1 MISMRR
7 MSLWL
12 VPAAS
17 ALLACTLLIGLR
29 GFALGEERRPSPGPQ
44 PSSAAEGDW
53 ATPAKDDA
61 NTRFSTLTQ
70 ISRDNVSNLRVHFT
84 FATGVLRGHE
94 GAPIVAGNTM
104 YIATPYP
111 NILYALDL
119 TKPGA
124 PVKWKYEPHPSSSA
138 QGAACCD
145 VVNRG
150 AILSNGRL
158 FLNTL
163 DGHTA
168 AVDAGTGRELWK
180 VKVADINMGETITMA
195 PFVVK
200 DKVLVGNSGGE
211 FGVRGWLIALD
222 AATGQTRWKA
232 YSTGP
237 DSEVLIGAEFKPFY
251 PQDRGKDLGVTTW
264 PAGAWK
270 IGGGNVWGFLSYDP
284 ALNLIYYGTANP
296 GPWNPAQRPGD
307 NKWTSG
313 IFARDADTGRARWY
327 YQFSPHD
334 LFDYDG
340 VNENVLLDLNMG
352 GTTRKVVVHPDRN
365 GYVYVLDRATGELLS
380 AQAYVH
386 ITSSTGV
393 DIKTGRLLYVTE
405 KEPRNGVVVR
415 GVCPAAPGAK
425 DWNPSSYSP
434 QTHLLYIP
442 HQNLCEDIEATPA
455 NYIAGTPYL
464 GTTLLMNA
472 GPGGHRGLVTAWDPA
487 AGKKVWQIRER
498 FPVYSG
504 ALATAGGL
512 MFYGTMDG
520 WFKAVD
526 AANGKPL
533 WQFKVGSGI
542 ISQPTSYRGPDG
554 KQYVAV
560 VAGIGGWP
568 GAIVSGDLDTRDRTA
583 DTGWANALGDLPQA
597 TNKGGTLYVFSL
609 P

>member
-1 MISMRR
+1 MKTNQRLRFAQI
-7 MSLWL
+7 LIGGL
-12 VPAAS
+12 IAAS
-17 ALLACTLLIGLR
+17 TLAIILKLPAHGAEPRKPAT
-29 GFALGEERRPSPGPQ
+29 
-44 PSSAAEGDW
+44 SSTVGDTDW
-53 ATPAKDDA
+53 ATPAKDNA
-61 NTRFSTLTQ
+61 NTRYSALNQ
-70 ISRDNVSNLRVHFT
+70 ISRNNVSQLRVSFT

-94 GAPIVAGNTM
+94 SAPIVAGATM
-104 YIATPYP
+104 YIVTPYP

-119 TKPGA
+119 TQPGA

-150 AILSNGRL
+150 VTLADGRL
-158 FLNTL
+158 FFNTL
-163 DGHTA
+163 DGHTIG
-168 AVDAGTGRELWK
+168 VDAGSGRELWK
-180 VKVADINMGETITMA
+180 VKLADINQGETLTMA
-195 PFVVK
+195 PLVVK

-211 FGVRGWLIALD
+211 FGVRGWLVALD
-222 AATGQTRWKA
+222 AASGKTRWKA

-237 DSEVLIGAEFKPFY
+237 DSDVLIGPDFKPFY
-251 PQDRGKDLGVTTW
+251 PQERGKDLGVSSW

-270 IGGGNVWGFLSYDP
+270 TGGGNVWGFLSYDP
-284 ALNLIYYGTANP
+284 DSNLIFYGTANP

-313 IFARDADTGRARWY
+313 IFARNPDTGQARWF
-327 YQFSPHD
+327 YQMSPHD
-334 LFDYDG
+334 LYDYDG
-340 VNENVLLDLNMG
+340 INENVLIDLDIG
-352 GTTRKVVVHPDRN
+352 GTTRKVLVHPDRN
-365 GYVYVLDRATGELLS
+365 GYVYVIDRASGEVLS

-393 DIKTGRLLYVTE
+393 DIKSGRLLYVSE

-425 DWNPSSYSP
+425 DWNPSAYSP
-434 QTHLLYIP
+434 QTRLLYIP
-442 HQNLCEDIEATPA
+442 HQNLCEDIEVTQA
-455 NYIAGTPYL
+455 NYIAGTPFI
-464 GTTLLMNA
+464 GATLLMNA

-487 AGKKVWQIRER
+487 AGKKTWKITEL

-512 MFYGTMDG
+512 VFYGTMDG
-520 WFKAVD
+520 WFKAVGATD
-526 AANGKPL
+526 GKPL

-542 ISQPTSYRGPDG
+542 IGQPTTYRGPDG

-560 VAGIGGWP
+560 LAGVGGWP
-568 GAIVSGDLDTRDRTA
+568 GAIVTGDLDTRDRSA
-583 DTGWANALGDLPQA
+583 NSGWANVLGDLPQA
-597 TNKGGTLYVFSL
+597 TNKGGMLYVFSL